1 MKYAVL
7 LALLG
12 VTSCVQVPDSQLVR
26 INTSA
31 FADSKSVTEPEQE
44 SEEDEDEGE
53 SSSEDEDEGQ
63 NGDGALVQLDGQ
75 LVAAPAAGAKGAAA
89 AAPAAA
95 AAAPCVYLDETQE
108 EMEYQVEM
116 FSRTL
121 DVRHWKNANAI
132 AGVLGKKNA
141 GAAGMKIKT
150 WELYDKA
157 FSFPRV
163 RRYGFTNDN
172 MDLLEHF
179 QDNVNLNSS
188 NQVNFDNFVRTAKQV
203 QSNLNTKFHNGEFND
218 PANTDP
224 KAKK

>member
-1 MKYAVL
+1 MKYAVV

-12 VTSCVQVPDSQLVR
+12 VASCVQVPDSQLVR

-31 FADSKSVTEPEQE
+31 FADSKSVAEPTEEE
-44 SEEDEDEGE
+44 SGDEDEDEE
-53 SSSEDEDEGQ
+53 ESSEDEEEEGA
-63 NGDGALVQLDGQ
+63 DKALVQLND
-75 LVAAPAAGAKGAAA
+75 
-89 AAPAAA
+89 
-95 AAAPCVYLDETQE
+95 PCVYLDETPE
-108 EMEYQVEM
+108 EMKYQIDM

-121 DVRHWKNANAI
+121 DVRHWKNAQAI
-132 AGVLGKKNA
+132 AKVIGKLDN
-141 GAAGMKIKT
+141 GSAGMKVHT
-150 WELYDKA
+150 WELYNDA

-188 NQVNFDNFVRTAKQV
+188 NEVNFANFLRTAKQV

-218 PANTDP
+218 PALTDP
-224 KAKK
+224 KKKKDE

>member
-1 MKYAVL
+1 MAVSKEDIL
-7 LALLG
+7 ESISSMSVMDVVELVSAMEEKFG
-12 VTSCVQVPDSQLVR
+12 V
-26 INTSA
+26 SA
-31 FADSKSVTEPEQE
+31 ASV
-44 SEEDEDEGE
+44 
-53 SSSEDEDEGQ
+53 
-63 NGDGALVQLDGQ
+63 
-75 LVAAPAAGAKGAAA
+75 AA

-95 AAAPCVYLDETQE
+95 AAAPCVYLDETQDE
-108 EMEYQVEM
+108 LDYQVDM

-121 DVRHWKNANAI
+121 DARHWKNANAI